1 MSNTSGFIGGMTAG
15 LLVGAAI
22 TMVMDPVSDR
32 QRKRLY
38 KKTAGIFRSIGSVV
52 DTAMEIM
59 R

>member
-1 MSNTSGFIGGMTAG
+1 MHKTAGFIGGITTG
-15 LLVGAAI
+15 LILGAAM

-32 QRKRLY
+32 QRHKLQ
-38 KKTAGIFRSIGSVV
+38 KKAEGVFRSIGSVI